1 MKYTLNEKKEEKS
14 LNKRVL
20 LMILLVAL
28 IGIFSFFIYPKISE
42 KKTVETTPQQNT
54 PKENEIAI
62 PPKEDPIEVKE
73 IFETIGGQ
81 LAFIAIDT
89 KYQEKKNL
97 PIVIYSHGSTY
108 SVTSNPDNQLLKD
121 LRLYADAFVKKGY
134 IFAASNQ
141 HGDNWGNDLAIEDT
155 RKLIEY
161 IQTNFTSSNDLFL
174 IGFSMG
180 GLPTLNFAQKYPENI
195 VKIAL
200 LAPTSYATNWS
211 SQKVKN
217 VKEIP
222 IKIWHGDMDVNVPY
236 SMTTALIA
244 RFKAHEKEVILE
256 TVSGMGH
263 WDVDTEKIGEVLEF
277 FTSE

>member
-1 MKYTLNEKKEEKS
+1 
-14 LNKRVL
+14 
-20 LMILLVAL
+20 MILLVVI

-54 PKENEIAI
+54 PKENEIAN

-73 IFETIGGQ
+73 VFETIGGQ

-89 KYQEKKNL
+89 KYQEKKNI

-121 LRLYADAFVKKGY
+121 LRLYADSFVKKGY

-155 RKLIEY
+155 RKLVEY
-161 IQTNFTSSNDLFL
+161 IQTNFTSSKDIFL

-180 GLPTLNFAQKYPENI
+180 GLPTLNFAQKYPEGI

-211 SQKVKN
+211 SQKVKSIR
-217 VKEIP
+217 EIP
-222 IKIWHGDMDVNVPY
+222 VKIWHGDMDVNVPY

-263 WDVDTEKIGEVLEF
+263 WDVDTEKIEDVLVF
-277 FTSE
+277 FNSD

>member
-1 MKYTLNEKKEEKS
+1 MEYTLNEKFEGKS

-20 LMILLVAL
+20 LMILLVTL

-42 KKTVETTPQQNT
+42 KNTVEPIPEQNT
-54 PKENEIAI
+54 PQKNEIAI
-62 PPKEDPIEVKE
+62 PPKEDPIEIEE

-89 KYQEKKNL
+89 KYPDKKNL
-97 PIVIYSHGSTY
+97 PIVVYSHGSTY

-141 HGDNWGNDLAIEDT
+141 HGDNWGNDLAVEDT

-161 IQTNFTSSNDLFL
+161 IQTNFTSSKEIYL

-180 GLPTLNFAQKYPENI
+180 GLPTMNFAEKYPENI

-200 LAPTSYATNWS
+200 LAPTSYATRWS
-211 SQKVKN
+211 SQRVEN
-217 VKEIP
+217 IKEIP
-222 IKIWHGDMDVNVPY
+222 IMIWHGDMDVNVPY

-244 RFKAHEKEVILE
+244 RLKAYDKEVILE
-256 TVSGMGH
+256 TVEGMGH

>member
-1 MKYTLNEKKEEKS
+1 MEYTLNEKFEGKS

-20 LMILLVAL
+20 LMILLVTL

-42 KKTVETTPQQNT
+42 KNTVEPIPEQNT
-54 PKENEIAI
+54 PQKNEIAI
-62 PPKEDPIEVKE
+62 PPKEDPIEIEE

-89 KYQEKKNL
+89 KYEEKNNL
-97 PIVIYSHGSTY
+97 PIVVYSHGSTY

-141 HGDNWGNDLAIEDT
+141 HGDNWGNDLAVEDT

-161 IQTNFTSSNDLFL
+161 IQTNFTSSKEIYL

-180 GLPTLNFAQKYPENI
+180 GLPTMNFAEKYPENI

-200 LAPTSYATNWS
+200 LAPTSYATRWS
-211 SQKVKN
+211 SQRVEN
-217 VKEIP
+217 IKEIP
-222 IKIWHGDMDVNVPY
+222 IMIWHGDMDVNVPY

-244 RFKAHEKEVILE
+244 RLKAYDKEVILE
-256 TVSGMGH
+256 TVEGMGH